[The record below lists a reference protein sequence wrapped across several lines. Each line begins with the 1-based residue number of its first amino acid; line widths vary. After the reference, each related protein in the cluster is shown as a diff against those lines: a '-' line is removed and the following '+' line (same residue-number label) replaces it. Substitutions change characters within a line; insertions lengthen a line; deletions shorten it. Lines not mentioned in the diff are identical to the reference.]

1 MGCMGRILRRRLASF
16 PGFHLICPHPM
27 WALIKEFLL
36 FLRQE
41 KKWWL
46 LPLVVIL
53 LAMGA
58 LMVISSGSVLSP
70 FLYPLM

>member
-1 MGCMGRILRRRLASF
+1 
-16 PGFHLICPHPM
+16 M
-27 WALIKEFLL
+27 WAVIKEFLS

-46 LPLVVIL
+46 VPVVLVL
-53 LAMGA
+53 LVLGA
-58 LMVISSGSVLSP
+58 LMVLSSGSVLSP

>member
-1 MGCMGRILRRRLASF
+1 
-16 PGFHLICPHPM
+16 M

-36 FLRQE
+36 FLMQE

-46 LPLVVIL
+46 LPLAIVL
-53 LAMGA
+53 LALGA

>member
-1 MGCMGRILRRRLASF
+1 MWSIL
-16 PGFHLICPHPM
+16 
-27 WALIKEFLL
+27 KEFFV

-46 LPLVVIL
+46 LPIAMLL
-53 LAMGA
+53 LALGA
-58 LMVISSGSVLSP
+58 FMLFSSGSVLSP

>member
-1 MGCMGRILRRRLASF
+1 
-16 PGFHLICPHPM
+16 M
-27 WALIKEFLL
+27 WALLKEFFL

-41 KKWWL
+41 KKWWI
-46 LPLVVIL
+46 LPLVVLL
-53 LAMGA
+53 LALGA

>member
-1 MGCMGRILRRRLASF
+1 
-16 PGFHLICPHPM
+16 M
-27 WALIKEFLL
+27 WELLKEFFR

-46 LPLVVIL
+46 VPLAVLL
-53 LAMGA
+53 LALGA
-58 LMVISSGSVLSP
+58 LMVVSSGSVLSP